1 MERGFIESA
10 SKAQMES
17 GFNRA
22 FAKNSYVSY
31 ASQNVYL
38 NDNKASIEKPAVS
51 SRYLATLK
59 VDTKLFATREYGEAG
74 YIYCDDK
81 ADSTYPAKITVT
93 TADHDINYVMLRRN
107 DLFLMNMRY
116 YFEKGCFR
124 FKNLQCKDAILKALS
139 Y

>member
-1 MERGFIESA
+1 MAKRVNIKQLKEESD
-10 SKAQMES
+10 
-17 GFNRA
+17 GIIYYIVPN
-22 FAKNSYVSY
+22 AKS
-31 ASQNVYL
+31 L
-38 NDNKASIEKPAVS
+38 
-51 SRYLATLK
+51 LK
-59 VDTKLFATREYGEAG
+59 AG